1 MEGDPMKNWMVMYG
15 RTRLM
20 RRLGSQGPDGMVQAF
35 EELEDANAFVRQC
48 RADGMYAQLQPTPA
62 MKAII
67 DGRSA

>member
-1 MEGDPMKNWMVMYG
+1 MKNWIVMYG

-20 RRLGSQGPDGMVQAF
+20 RRLGSQGPNGMTQTF

-48 RADGMYAQLQPTPA
+48 KADGLYAVMQPTPA

-67 DGRSA
+67 ESRAAQAGA